1 MNKLLAAALAFT
13 VLTGM
18 AHAHDFTVGELAI
31 HHPWAKATL
40 PNQPVGGGFMEI
52 TNNGSEADRLVS
64 GAADFAGEVQI
75 HEMSMDN
82 GVMKMRQLADGI
94 EIAPGQTVKLEP
106 GGLHIMLMGLTQPL
120 VEGERFPMTLTF
132 EKAGTIEVEIAVEGV
147 AAGADKH
154 DGHHGHMEHDHDMDH
169 DDDHG
174 DDHDGGHHKH

>member
-106 GGLHIMLMGLTQPL
+106 GGLHIMFMKLAEPL
-120 VEGERFPMTLTF
+120 KEGEMKEATLTF
-132 EKAGTIEVEIAVEGV
+132 EKAGEVTVEFAVQSARPGEG
-147 AAGADKH
+147 AMDHSK
-154 DGHHGHMEHDHDMDH
+154 MEQGEMDHSDMD
-169 DDDHG
+169 G
-174 DDHDGGHHKH
+174 DAHHAD

>member
-64 GAADFAGEVQI
+64 GSADFAGEVQI

-94 EIAPGQTVKLEP
+94 EIAPGQTVRLEP
-106 GGLHIMLMGLTQPL
+106 GGLHIMFMKLAEPL
-120 VEGERFPMTLTF
+120 KEGEMKEATLTF
-132 EKAGTIEVEIAVEGV
+132 EHAGDVTVEFAVQFPKPE
-147 AAGADKH
+147 AG
-154 DGHHGHMEHDHDMDH
+154 EMDH
-169 DDDHG
+169 SKMKGDAHADHSN
-174 DDHDGGHHKH
+174 

>member
-13 VLTGM
+13 ALTGM

-106 GGLHIMLMGLTQPL
+106 GGLHIMFMKLAEPL
-120 VEGERFPMTLTF
+120 KEGEMKEATLTF
-132 EKAGTIEVEIAVEGV
+132 EHAGDVTVEFAVQSPKPE
-147 AAGADKH
+147 AG
-154 DGHHGHMEHDHDMDH
+154 EMDH
-169 DDDHG
+169 SKMNGDAHADHSN
-174 DDHDGGHHKH
+174 